1 MLVLMAGPTAAQQ
14 QGGAP
19 STPADSPPAAGQASP
34 AGQPPAV
41 QIDSAALVGSSVR
54 SSDGR
59 DLGKVSRLMIDPRDG
74 RVRTVVITRGGTLGM
89 GGETLS
95 LPWSAVRVGQ
105 DDRNVVLTVDQQ
117 ILDKAPSAS
126 PRTDDKPRD
135 NGRR

>member
-1 MLVLMAGPTAAQQ
+1 MLVLMAGPAAAQQ
-14 QGGAP
+14 QGGPP
-19 STPADSPPAAGQASP
+19 STPADRPPAAGQAAP
-34 AGQPPAV
+34 AGPSPAV
-41 QIDSAALVGSSVR
+41 QIDSAALVGSAVR

-74 RVRTVVITRGGTLGM
+74 RVLTVVITRGGTLGM

-135 NGRR
+135 SGRR

>member
-1 MLVLMAGPTAAQQ
+1 
-14 QGGAP
+14 
-19 STPADSPPAAGQASP
+19 
-34 AGQPPAV
+34 
-41 QIDSAALVGSSVR
+41 
-54 SSDGR
+54 
-59 DLGKVSRLMIDPRDG
+59 
-74 RVRTVVITRGGTLGM
+74 M